1 MALNQKSIMT
11 RDKKTK
17 VKTLVAR
24 LALMIA
30 AKENP
35 AGYNMYMKQRQ
46 KFLALKLM
54 LIKKN
59 TPKALM
65 AARKLLQ
72 NVNNPK

>member
-1 MALNQKSIMT
+1 MALNKKSIIN
-11 RDKKTK
+11 RSKNEK
-17 VKTLVAR
+17 VKALVAR

-35 AGYNMYMKQRQ
+35 AGYNRYMTERQ

-54 LIKKN
+54 LIKKY

-72 NVNNPK
+72 SANSR

>member
-35 AGYNMYMKQRQ
+35 AGYNRYMLERQ

-54 LIKKN
+54 LIKKY
-59 TPKALM
+59 TPKAIM

-72 NVNNPK
+72 NANNPK

>member
-1 MALNQKSIMT
+1 MALNKKSIIN
-11 RDKKTK
+11 RSKNEK
-17 VKTLVAR
+17 VKALVAR

-35 AGYNMYMKQRQ
+35 AGYNMYVKQRQ

-72 NVNNPK
+72 SANSR

>member
-1 MALNQKSIMT
+1 MALNQKSIIN
-11 RDKKTK
+11 RSKKEK
-17 VKTLVAR
+17 VKSLVAR

-35 AGYNMYMKQRQ
+35 AGYDRYVKERQ

-54 LIKKN
+54 LIKKY

-72 NVNNPK
+72 NANSPK